1 MKEKVTEQ
9 TKIIPIGPDENL
21 DQDEDITVSS
31 TEEDGCIS
39 DGRGGFW
46 FCILDNAVMRDTGVS
61 FCARGIYALLATYVD
76 TKNRSWRLKIDTI
89 ASVASIS
96 RRQVQYALK
105 ELSARGYI
113 AVTPV
118 YEGGR
123 RKASRYTL
131 IGHDAPAAREQEFK
145 KEEEGPE
152 EQPDIERNICTYENI
167 ECNICTNRGA
177 HIAQRLPEPI
187 LPKPKDIPP
196 IAPREPEKKEAKEA
210 GKKVKKTSV
219 CTPEFEAFWKAYPNT
234 RCSKQKAFRAWQ
246 DCVSGKKRA
255 SPAAPEELIRAAKI
269 YALECCEQC
278 REQRYILHASTFLG
292 PDEHWRVYLQPKQ
305 SCGAGAAGMNMTYRE
320 VDIDR
325 FRKENGEI
333 DARAY
338 ERARRGL
345 D

>member
-1 MKEKVTEQ
+1 MDKKIEQ
-9 TKIIPIGPDENL
+9 MKIISDPEEN
-21 DQDEDITVSS
+21 IAA
-31 TEEDGCIS
+31 EDGCIS

-46 FCILDNAVMRDTGVS
+46 FCILDNAVMRDTGIS

-89 ASVASIS
+89 ASVAGIS

-152 EQPDIERNICTYENI
+152 EQPDIERNICTHENI
-167 ECNICTNRGA
+167 ECNICTHRGA
-177 HIAQRLPEPI
+177 HIAQRLPEPV
-187 LPKPKDIPP
+187 LPKPEDIPP
-196 IAPREPEKKEAKEA
+196 IAPRESEAKPKT
-210 GKKVKKTSV
+210 KKVSERAPY
-219 CTPEFEAFWKAYPNT
+219 TPGFEAFWKAYPNT
-234 RCSKQKAFRAWQ
+234 RCSKQKALRAWQ
-246 DCVSGKKRA
+246 DCISGKKRA
-255 SPAAPEELIRAAKI
+255 SPAAPDELIRAAKI
-269 YALECCEQC
+269 YARECGEQC

-292 PDEHWRVYLQPKQ
+292 PDEHWRVYLQPGQ
-305 SCGAGAAGMNMTYRE
+305 SCGAGMAGMDITFRE

-325 FRKENGEI
+325 FRKGNGEI
-333 DARAY
+333 DAKAY

>member
-1 MKEKVTEQ
+1 MDKKTEQ
-9 TKIIPIGPDENL
+9 TKIIPVAPDENL
-21 DQDEDITVSS
+21 DQNENIAASS

-46 FCILDNAVMRDTGVS
+46 FCILDNAVMRDTGIS

-89 ASVASIS
+89 ASVAGIS

-105 ELSARGYI
+105 ELATRGYI

-131 IGHDAPAAREQEFK
+131 IGHDAPAAREQELK
-145 KEEEGPE
+145 KEEEE
-152 EQPDIERNICTYENI
+152 PDIERNICTHENI
-167 ECNICTNRGA
+167 ECNICTHRGA

-187 LPKPKDIPP
+187 LPELKDIPP
-196 IAPREPEKKEAKEA
+196 IVPHEPEAKED
-210 GKKVKKTSV
+210 GKKVKKASGY
-219 CTPEFEAFWKAYPNT
+219 TPEFEAFWKAYPNT

-269 YALECCEQC
+269 YALECGEQC

-292 PDEHWRVYLQPKQ
+292 PDEHWRVYLQPRQ
-305 SCGAGAAGMNMTYRE
+305 SCGAGAAASMTFRE

>member
-9 TKIIPIGPDENL
+9 TKIIPVGPDENL
-21 DQDEDITVSS
+21 DQDENLTASS
-31 TEEDGCIS
+31 AEEDGCIS

-89 ASVASIS
+89 ASVAGIS

-105 ELSARGYI
+105 ELATRGYI

-152 EQPDIERNICTYENI
+152 EQPDIERNICTHENI
-167 ECNICTNRGA
+167 ECNICTHRGA
-177 HIAQRLPEPI
+177 YIAQRLLEPNI
-187 LPKPKDIPP
+187 LKPKDIPP
-196 IAPREPEKKEAKEA
+196 IVPREPEKKEAKED
-210 GKKVKKTSV
+210 GEKVKKTSV

-269 YALECCEQC
+269 YALECGEQC

-292 PDEHWRVYLQPKQ
+292 PDEHWRVYLQPGQ
-305 SCGAGAAGMNMTYRE
+305 SCGAGAAASMTFRE

-333 DARAY
+333 DAKAY